1 MGALA
6 DGGKRSDEMDMC
18 DATVEFLDA
27 SKGDEDGD
35 LVSQGETTEQSDER
49 GDCDEEIVASETI
62 EGTRVRRTT
71 IEVSRE
77 GDVG

>member
-18 DATVEFLDA
+18 HATMEFLDA

-35 LVSQGETTEQSDER
+35 LVSQGETTEQSDES
-49 GDCDEEIVASETI
+49 GESDEEIVASEAI
-62 EGTRVRRTT
+62 EGTGVGCTGG
-71 IEVSRE
+71 EVSRE
-77 GDVG
+77 GGVD